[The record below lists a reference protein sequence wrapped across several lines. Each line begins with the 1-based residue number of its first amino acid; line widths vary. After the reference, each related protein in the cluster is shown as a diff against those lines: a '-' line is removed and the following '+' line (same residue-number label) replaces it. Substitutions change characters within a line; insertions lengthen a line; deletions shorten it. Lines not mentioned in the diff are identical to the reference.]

1 MLPAVELE
9 MESSSKP
16 LLLVFKFAEGNDNEP
31 PTLMDPFSQHNSNTN
46 NPSAWRHQMLELKGK
61 QCLACLQGQ
70 WLLMLDAASS
80 NHCFFVSPLDDM
92 TIISLPPLDTPLEP
106 LRRCAISS
114 SPLSPDCTIV
124 FSTFMDTYLA
134 YTRPGEDDWWQLD
147 TDDDDDDELLLMGDI
162 VSCQGKMYVPTDMS
176 SIAMLDVSSYPPHIE
191 RRGIPEPSCIH
202 SMANAMLVESQGEV
216 FLLRHYG
223 YGARDSELLDI
234 DLHRL
239 VHATDDGGDYVWRKV
254 DTIGDRAI
262 FVADNCVVMSDATKA
277 GIRPDCVYLLH
288 QRCRHGVRLYTIRL
302 DDRTTTFTLLPY
314 LTSNDS
320 IYWLL
325 PAPISSIVDD
335 TTQHYSGAIVHS
347 SSKIDQ
353 ENGDGIS
360 VVDIASEQA
369 SPCWCGLPTD
379 MVEEIVSKI
388 SLIDYFRLRQVC
400 KGWSSIVKPIHY
412 AQRYSTYPML
422 MSICS
427 TSTGVYKLFDPIVE
441 QEYTMKN
448 NRAGLAQ
455 SQDHFQMLLFSSR
468 HDGWVLATRGDKYMY
483 ATNPFTGEMF
493 EFPEATFPVD
503 NQFDG
508 ICLSAAP
515 TSPDC
520 IAFSVEKDRNPTGR
534 NRSVYVT
541 LWRAGDEQWTMQR
554 IDDHTPFRTAYCNP
568 VFYDGEFY
576 CLGTRG
582 GLANNTTWRVLDKP
596 EAPVLVDG
604 NNFGDDPIPGD
615 MYCHLLEF
623 MGFQAAQRWGD
634 QRVQAQQV

>member
-302 DDRTTTFTLLPY
+302 DDRTTTFTLLPD

-441 QEYTMKN
+441 QEYN
-448 NRAGLAQ
+448 HEEQPCRPGSVPGSLP
-455 SQDHFQMLLFSSR
+455 D
-468 HDGWVLATRGDKYMY
+468 
-483 ATNPFTGEMF
+483 
-493 EFPEATFPVD
+493 
-503 NQFDG
+503 
-508 ICLSAAP
+508 AA
-515 TSPDC
+515 
-520 IAFSVEKDRNPTGR
+520 
-534 NRSVYVT
+534 
-541 LWRAGDEQWTMQR
+541 L
-554 IDDHTPFRTAYCNP
+554 
-568 VFYDGEFY
+568 
-576 CLGTRG
+576 
-582 GLANNTTWRVLDKP
+582 
-596 EAPVLVDG
+596 
-604 NNFGDDPIPGD
+604 
-615 MYCHLLEF
+615 LLETRR
-623 MGFQAAQRWGD
+623 MGACDERRQVHVRDEPVHRRNVRVPGGD
-634 QRVQAQQV
+634 VPRRQPVRRHMLVCGADVS

>member
-1 MLPAVELE
+1 MALWWPLLVLAAAYALCRILLFLIPPTVPSIDVDASDVYAPLQIPPRKGKRAQTDKVQCYEPATTKYLGYFPALTPDEVKEHVAQARKAQKIWAKSSSKQRCQISSRDTGKTMVDASLGEILTTCEKSPGFWMRVKGKTIAARRSAVKTIIFPAANKRDFDELAPN

-80 NHCFFVSPLDDM
+80 NHCFLVSPLDDM

-262 FVADNCVVMSDATKA
+262 FVADDCVVMSDATKA

-302 DDRTTTFTLLPY
+302 DDRTTTFTLLPD

-388 SLIDYFRLRQVC
+388 S
-400 KGWSSIVKPIHY
+400 
-412 AQRYSTYPML
+412 TT
-422 MSICS
+422 SICDKS
-427 TSTGVYKLFDPIVE
+427 A
-441 QEYTMKN
+441 
-448 NRAGLAQ
+448 R
-455 SQDHFQMLLFSSR
+455 
-468 HDGWVLATRGDKYMY
+468 DG
-483 ATNPFTGEMF
+483 
-493 EFPEATFPVD
+493 
-503 NQFDG
+503 
-508 ICLSAAP
+508 AP
-515 TSPDC
+515 S
-520 IAFSVEKDRNPTGR
+520 
-534 NRSVYVT
+534 
-541 LWRAGDEQWTMQR
+541 
-554 IDDHTPFRTAYCNP
+554 
-568 VFYDGEFY
+568 
-576 CLGTRG
+576 
-582 GLANNTTWRVLDKP
+582 
-596 EAPVLVDG
+596 
-604 NNFGDDPIPGD
+604 
-615 MYCHLLEF
+615 
-623 MGFQAAQRWGD
+623 
-634 QRVQAQQV
+634 